1 MPNQQ
6 NIETVDLITSKFQE
20 AAGIYFTDY
29 LGVNVKDIT
38 ELRSKFT
45 ADHVEFRVIKNTLAK
60 LSAEKAGLEDLKDVF
75 DGPTAV
81 ALSYDDP
88 TVPARIIKQ
97 FRKEH
102 DLPELKA
109 FIFEGKLMD
118 KAAFDSVANLPSKE
132 ILLGKLVGGLSSPM
146 SKLASTLRGSM
157 SSFVNVLNNL
167 KGSKSE

>member
-6 NIETVDLITSKFQE
+6 NIETVDSITSKFQE
-20 AAGIYFTDY
+20 ATGIYFTDY
-29 LGVNVKDIT
+29 LGLNVKDIT

-88 TVPARIIKQ
+88 AVPARIIKQ

-118 KAAFDSVANLPSKE
+118 KAAFDLVANLPSKE

-146 SKLASTLRGSM
+146 SKLASMLRDSM

>member
-1 MPNQQ
+1 MPNQR

-29 LGVNVKDIT
+29 LGLNVKDIT

-97 FRKEH
+97 FRKKH

-118 KAAFDSVANLPSKE
+118 KAAFD
-132 ILLGKLVGGLSSPM
+132 
-146 SKLASTLRGSM
+146 
-157 SSFVNVLNNL
+157 
-167 KGSKSE
+167 